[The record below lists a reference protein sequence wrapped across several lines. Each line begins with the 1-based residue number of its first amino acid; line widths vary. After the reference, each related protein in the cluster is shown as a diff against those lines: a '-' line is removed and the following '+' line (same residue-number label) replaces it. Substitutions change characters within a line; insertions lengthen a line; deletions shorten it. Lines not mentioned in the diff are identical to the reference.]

1 MGLEYGTYV
10 AWEIVFP
17 LAMVGVLLLG
27 STLFMI
33 VMVLLKYRI
42 PSLQGVYSSL
52 HSPLLGFFKFLYGYQ
67 QFENE
72 SSASQYCL
80 LISIFPPLLFVALV
94 FSNAFLFRVVFSCA
108 PGFDCFSLENKT
120 LHEPIDCN
128 SHENMENVTKVICYK
143 FVLDSFNG
151 IVALGGSV
159 VFLLVLCK
167 CVRQPNICCSFTFR
181 TLLLFGTL
189 LYVVTVELWRV
200 LTNEVAVGK
209 FVFICFVYAF
219 TCVWLTSSPYK
230 QKHQAQI
237 GRSEESGGD
246 MVGTSPQGSGASGST
261 PTEQQPLLSTSKM

>member
-17 LAMVGVLLLG
+17 LAMVGVFLLG

-52 HSPLLGFFKFLYGYQ
+52 HSPLLEFFQFLYGDQ

-72 SSASQYCL
+72 SRYCL
-80 LISIFPPLLFVALV
+80 LISISPPLLFVALA

-128 SHENMENVTKVICYK
+128 SHENITKVICYK

-151 IVALGGSV
+151 IVAFGGSV

-167 CVRQPNICCSFTFR
+167 CVRQPNICCSFTLR
-181 TLLLFGTL
+181 TLLLLGTL

-237 GRSEESGGD
+237 GRSEESGAN
-246 MVGTSPQGSGASGST
+246 MVGTSPQASGASGST
-261 PTEQQPLLSTSKM
+261 PTERQPLLSTSKM